1 MRSVFAIFQRELL
14 SLLATPS
21 AWVFLTIYVIVCGLF
36 TFVFSDILAMGQAE
50 LSPFFNWITWI
61 FMFVV
66 PALGMSLWTEER
78 RAGTLDMVLSYP
90 ASITQFVLGKFLA
103 GLVLLVLAL

>member
-1 MRSVFAIFQRELL
+1 MKRIFVIFQRELL

-36 TFVFSDILAMGQAE
+36 TFVLSDILAMGQAE
-50 LSPFFNWITWI
+50 LSPFFNWIPWI
-61 FMFVV
+61 FMFVI

-78 RAGTLDMVLSYP
+78 RAGTLDVVLSYP
-90 ASITQFVLGKFLA
+90 ATIMQFVIGKYLA
-103 GLVLLVLAL
+103 GLTLLLIAL